1 MILGIYK
8 RNSPTEKW
16 AIHSL
21 ALSMEEAKKAS
32 RKIKRRAKKIG
43 FDTVETGIQSFGAA
57 ADVKSTLDEVEEEKK
72 IYN

>member
-8 RNSPTEKW
+8 RNNPKDKW
-16 AIHSL
+16 SIHSV
-21 ALSMEEAKKAS
+21 ALSAEEAKKAS

-43 FDTVETGIQSFGAA
+43 QSGVETAIQAFGTAT
-57 ADVKSTLDEVEEEKK
+57 DVKSILEEVQDDRK

>member
-1 MILGIYK
+1 MILGVYK
-8 RNSPTEKW
+8 RNSKKEKW

-21 ALSMEEAKKAS
+21 ALSAEEAKKAS

-43 FDTVETGIQSFGAA
+43 LIGVETGIQAFGSA
-57 ADVKSTLDEVEEEKK
+57 ADVKSILETIEEEKK